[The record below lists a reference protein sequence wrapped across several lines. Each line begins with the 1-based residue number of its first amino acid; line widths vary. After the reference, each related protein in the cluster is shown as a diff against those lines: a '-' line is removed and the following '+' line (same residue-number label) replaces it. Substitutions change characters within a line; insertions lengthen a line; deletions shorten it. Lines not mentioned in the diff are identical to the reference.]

1 MAGPNYGL
9 IDNALVNKNRA
20 VEGYGAVNTL
30 VAQNLQNQADRMA
43 LENAMAE
50 KAAGQAAAGD
60 IGAFQQN
67 LIKLGRPKEAV
78 AVGKAAAEI
87 GKMDTEAVNNRLKS
101 AASLSTMANTPTEMA
116 ALMRAEFNDP
126 YLGKFYTQMG
136 LTPDKAEAM
145 LTEASKTPESF
156 RQFKMSRVMGLE
168 KMYDQLNSEAQLKVS
183 QGQLAVSQGNLA
195 ETRRAHD
202 LQYAPGVVV
211 NVSTDNQG
219 NVTQFDR
226 YGNIIRTVSGAGKA
240 SGSAGKSLE
249 SIDQQR
255 ATVQGAL
262 DAVKSSPD
270 AFGFARGALG
280 ETIGGRM
287 ATEQEIEDRSYL
299 FNTIS
304 GVIKER
310 AGTAQS
316 AGERATL
323 NRFLPLPTDNAEIIT
338 GKLKAFD
345 KYLTD
350 KRDALTGT
358 PKVPKEPAVDIPQG
372 AITMLKNDPS
382 LAAKFD
388 LKYGAGASAKVL
400 GK

>member
-1 MAGPNYGL
+1 MDGPNYGL

-30 VAQNLQNQADRMA
+30 VSQNLQNQADKMA

-50 KAAGQAAAGD
+50 KAAGQAAAGN

-67 LIKLGRPKEAV
+67 LMKLGRPKEAV
-78 AVGKAAAEI
+78 AIGKAAAEI

-101 AASLSTMANTPTEMA
+101 AASLSTMANSPTEMA

-145 LTEASKTPESF
+145 LTEASKTPEGF

-168 KMYDQLNSEAQLKVS
+168 KMYDQLNSEGQLK
-183 QGQLAVSQGNLA
+183 VSQGNLA
-195 ETRRAHD
+195 ETQRAHN
-202 LQYAPGVVV
+202 LQYAPGVVA

-226 YGNIIRTVSGAGKA
+226 YGNVIRTVSGAGKA
-240 SGSAGKSLE
+240 SGSAAKASE

-255 ATVQGAL
+255 AIIKGSL
-262 DAVKSSPD
+262 DAVKNSPN
-270 AFGFARGALG
+270 AFGFSRGALG

-287 ATEQEIEDRSYL
+287 STEQEIEDRSYL

-316 AGERATL
+316 SGERATL
-323 NRFLPLPTDNAEIIT
+323 NRFLPLPTDNADIII

-350 KRDALTGT
+350 KQNALTGT
-358 PKVPKEPAVDIPQG
+358 PKAPEEPAVNIPQG
-372 AITMLKNDPS
+372 AIDALKSGKGTDEQFDAIFGKGA
-382 LAAKFD
+382 AAKV
-388 LKYGAGASAKVL
+388 K